1 MTEEAYGTMASVRES
16 DAVVLPADT
25 DPVVAAATERIGGPS
40 GAHRGRFVGFWTP
53 LRSLVLMATIA
64 YTVGYLAKL
73 PCHAES
79 FGGDARYTRLCYSDI
94 PYLYQLRGFA
104 DGWLPYLQTG
114 PGQGPPL
121 EYPVL
126 TGAFMQIASW
136 VTGRDGS
143 AEARSLAFYDW
154 NVILLFAGLLVAV
167 VATALTVRRRPWDA
181 ALVALAPGV
190 ILCSFINWDLL
201 AVALTAVAMLAWSR
215 ERLGWAGV
223 LLGLAVAAK
232 FYPLLILGPLFLL
245 CLRSGR
251 LRAFWVS
258 TGWAVAAWTLV
269 NLPVYL
275 VNHDGWLNFYTFSST
290 RGSDWGSIWYVLQ
303 VLGHPVPANRLNL
316 VAMGLLLLLCLGIAA
331 LVMAAPRRPRFAQ
344 VSFLVIAAFC
354 LTNKVYSPQYVLW
367 LIPLAALARPRW
379 RDFLIWQTG
388 EVLYF
393 AAIWYFLLQYGT
405 SDKGLP
411 EGWYCVAVVVHVLA
425 TSYFAAMVVR
435 DILAPRFDPV
445 RADGVPEHEDDP
457 GGGVLDG
464 APDVRVLGARRAE
477 PVLVGQHALTT
488 ADDDAEPGAVS
499 GR

>member
-1 MTEEAYGTMASVRES
+1 MSEEAYGTMASVREP

-114 PGQGPPL
+114 PGQGPAL

-126 TGAFMQIASW
+126 TGAFMQVASW
-136 VTGRDGS
+136 LTGRDGS
-143 AEARSLAFYDW
+143 AGARSLAFYDW
-154 NVILLFAGLLVAV
+154 NVILLFACLLVTV

-190 ILCSFINWDLL
+190 ILCSFINWDLV

-215 ERLGWAGV
+215 SRLGWAGV

-232 FYPLLILGPLFLL
+232 FYPLLILGPLALL

-251 LRAFWVS
+251 LRAFWVT
-258 TGWAVAAWTLV
+258 TGWGAAAWTLV

-303 VLGHPVPANRLNL
+303 VLGHPVPANRLNA
-316 VAMGLLLLLCLGIAA
+316 VAMLLLLLLCLGIAA
-331 LVMAAPRRPRFAQ
+331 LVMAAPRRPRLAQ

-367 LIPLAALARPRW
+367 LIPLAAMARPRW

-435 DILAPRFDPV
+435 DILAPRHDPV
-445 RADGVPEHEDDP
+445 RTDGVADHEDDP

-464 APDVRVLGARRAE
+464 APDVRVLGARRDAE
-477 PVLVGQHALTT
+477 PVAPL
-488 ADDDAEPGAVS
+488 DMRAEV
-499 GR
+499 